1 MDDSTLA
8 ALPRMPASEVKTRG
22 WKGVMRTVR
31 ANGPIVVTNHAEAE
45 AVILSAKDYE
55 TLVAVAKT
63 SESRIEAGLDALRQ
77 KFDKRLA
84 VLNTPDAGERLRAI
98 GKRPAALR
106 GKVKAGSDY

>member
-31 ANGPIVVTNHAEAE
+31 ANGPMVVTNHAEAE

-63 SESRIEAGLDALRQ
+63 SESRVEAGLDTLRQ

-84 VLNTPDAGERLRAI
+84 VLRQDDAGGRLRAI
-98 GKRPAALR
+98 SSAPVKLR
-106 GKVKAGSDY
+106 GRVKAGSGY